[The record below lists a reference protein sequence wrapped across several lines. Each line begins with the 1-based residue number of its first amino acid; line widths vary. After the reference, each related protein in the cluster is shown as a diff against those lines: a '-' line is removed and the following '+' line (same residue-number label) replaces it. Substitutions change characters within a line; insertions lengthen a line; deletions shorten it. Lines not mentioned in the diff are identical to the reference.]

1 MVASSQFWGP
11 GRANNL
17 VSSKDTFSILARQI
31 YFLTHSRPL
40 FQQTFVRLVVYI
52 YIVYM
57 MFTLIYFVEE
67 YAYLQGNSSTALVK
81 VDDPGAVLFSM
92 SFLEPRRDQPETKLR
107 LCSEDSLI
115 P

>member
-1 MVASSQFWGP
+1 
-11 GRANNL
+11 
-17 VSSKDTFSILARQI
+17 
-31 YFLTHSRPL
+31 
-40 FQQTFVRLVVYI
+40 
-52 YIVYM
+52 M